1 MLKTLAFTLALAV
14 AAPALAAPAQ
24 PLALTE
30 IPKPAGPA
38 TTLFNGQD
46 LKAWDAWLGYA
57 DPALT
62 YKRPAIAPLGAT
74 PPERRNLQGRGRG
87 RPSGDLCQRQ
97 DLGQPGPQGRLPR
110 LSPAPPVQVGQGPL
124 AAPRD
129 PGAQQRP
136 ALPLARRARRGLG
149 HLEPGGGVRDHDRLD
164 RHGRAGGR
172 GDQRHD
178 HRRRRSRPDRP
189 QAAVRARRPRAD
201 RQGRHGRT
209 GTSRPTATPRSRPA
223 NGTPWTSMCWAT
235 APSTWSTACR

>member
-14 AAPALAAPAQ
+14 AAPALAAP
-24 PLALTE
+24 PLVLTE
-30 IPKPAGPA
+30 IPKAAGPA

-46 LKAWDAWLGYA
+46 LKDWDAWLGYA

-62 YKRPAIAPLGAT
+62 YQRPPIAPIGAT
-74 PPERRNLQGRGRG
+74 PQSAEIFKVVVEDG
-87 RPSGDLCQRQ
+87 RPALYINGKTWGSLVRRGDFHE
-97 DLGQPGPQGRLPR
+97 
-110 LSPAPPVQVGQGPL
+110 LSPAAAVQMGQGPL
-124 AAPRD
+124 GAARD

-178 HRRRRSRPDRP
+178 ERRRRPRPDRP
-189 QAAVRARRPRAD
+189 EAAVRAGRPRPD
-201 RQGRHGRT
+201 RQGRHGRL
-209 GTSRPTATPRSRPA
+209 
-223 NGTPWTSMCWAT
+223 
-235 APSTWSTACR
+235 